1 MKIRRTPHKLGLGV
15 SLRHLL
21 SSSLKKNR
29 RATKMAAE
37 ESSKKRKLALD
48 WDDIHRQNDDGTGSL
63 PVVVS
68 EKKDSPTTT
77 GDRSQQSTPSP
88 SETEFE
94 YPDHYQ
100 LKSECVSMPDRKL
113 EESIQRQKRTLSTV
127 GRTLPDKGRK
137 IEAAVKILE
146 AEMEK
151 RKLDRARMGVDGS
164 KQPAQLANPG
174 TPGSVSRS
182 DFAAVFSRKD
192 GVRTDRRVFDKEFCP
207 TGSGLKVKS
216 FEKPSHNARQPFQS
230 SVDISPGSFYSRGER
245 IANKTCNGLFRGKQA
260 SKVPS
265 SHRLRPRKEYVD
277 LCDDDDDEVT
287 ETVNCEDGRLDE
299 WDDRDV
305 VVVHYTDIECLAP
318 ESQMKSPVMNFYI
331 RYLELQVIPAKK
343 ATMNFHIF
351 STFFYSKLKQELS
364 KKGNDKESLIIK
376 FRRWWKGLNLFEK
389 SYVLIPIHED
399 NHWSLVII
407 CFPEREDKSEL
418 FLLHLDSLRLHSS
431 RDIFDV
437 IKRCLREEWKCL
449 HQDVAP
455 PDLQMSE
462 NRIFKRLP
470 NICSKSLEVPQQ
482 DNEYD
487 CGVFVL
493 LFMERFIEQAPERF
507 KQQHLGMFGKR
518 WFEPSEAD
526 SMRRKIRDTL
536 KTEFRKA
543 RKEASCPSDGA
554 PSTTG

>member
-245 IANKTCNGLFRGKQA
+245 IANKTCNG
-260 SKVPS
+260 
-265 SHRLRPRKEYVD
+265 
-277 LCDDDDDEVT
+277 
-287 ETVNCEDGRLDE
+287 
-299 WDDRDV
+299 DDRDV